1 MYDCFLLKVIFF
13 IWKSDGRNCTLKGI
27 SFNHLILSKHTI
39 TMFSNCKSSYFGSS
53 LFWVFFSKSKPI
65 VLLQACVTRWEIGSI
80 HTYFIFPSHCTL
92 TLVSSLSHCQ
102 SQSTTKVVDPSTE
115 PSVEKYK
122 WLCQRPATPQ
132 IHAIVQIIKLSEMI
146 CDINQYRNIV
156 WLHVPSL
163 TDHFC

>member
-13 IWKSDGRNCTLKGI
+13 IWKSDGRNRTLKGI

-65 VLLQACVTRWEIGSI
+65 VLLQACVTRWEIGSV

-92 TLVSSLSHCQ
+92 TRVLFIPLPVSVYNKSCRSIYWTLSGKIQ
-102 SQSTTKVVDPSTE
+102 MTMPKTSYSTKSRY
-115 PSVEKYK
+115 SSNN
-122 WLCQRPATPQ
+122 Q
-132 IHAIVQIIKLSEMI
+132 AIWNDLWHKPI
-146 CDINQYRNIV
+146 
-156 WLHVPSL
+156 
-163 TDHFC
+163 

>member
-65 VLLQACVTRWEIGSI
+65 VLLQACVTRWEIGSV

-92 TLVSSLSHCQ
+92 TRVLFIPLPVSVYNKSCRSIYWTLSGKIQ
-102 SQSTTKVVDPSTE
+102 MTMPKTSYSTNSRY
-115 PSVEKYK
+115 SSNN
-122 WLCQRPATPQ
+122 Q
-132 IHAIVQIIKLSEMI
+132 AIWNDLWHKPI
-146 CDINQYRNIV
+146 
-156 WLHVPSL
+156 
-163 TDHFC
+163 

>member
-13 IWKSDGRNCTLKGI
+13 IWKSDGRNRTLKGI

-65 VLLQACVTRWEIGSI
+65 VLLQACVTRWEIGSV

-92 TLVSSLSHCQ
+92 TRVLFIPLPVSVYNKSCRSIYWTLSGKIQ
-102 SQSTTKVVDPSTE
+102 MTMPKTSYSTNSRY
-115 PSVEKYK
+115 SSNN
-122 WLCQRPATPQ
+122 Q
-132 IHAIVQIIKLSEMI
+132 AIWNDLWHKPI
-146 CDINQYRNIV
+146 
-156 WLHVPSL
+156 
-163 TDHFC
+163 